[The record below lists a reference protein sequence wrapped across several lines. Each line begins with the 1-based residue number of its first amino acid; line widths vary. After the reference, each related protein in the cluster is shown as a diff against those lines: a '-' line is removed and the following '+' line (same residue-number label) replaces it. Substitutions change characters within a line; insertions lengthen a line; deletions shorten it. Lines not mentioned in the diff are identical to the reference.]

1 MLKHIVLVAL
11 GCAALLFFTACSDQ
25 PTSSDEFNSFDSEL
39 FNFETLESDIS
50 LMEADGMHFAEGDGI
65 FSLGWNEV
73 FRPFDDNSQI
83 KGMAFA
89 VVFGDDNSGSL
100 NFPGRGIDLGTIS
113 IDYSG
118 NSIEMH
124 RMSHDRRG
132 VAYSLF
138 HRPFG
143 ESEELLGFIPAT
155 DYQFVVSGL
164 DSFSPLT
171 VTLTSPSSLM
181 NISSHSHGDAID
193 VAQDLTIT
201 WKGGDEL
208 TEVAIRVMPH
218 FRHEGEGINPD
229 GRGGHGGPGGPGERR
244 EHGPPPPPP
253 HHGENTIIEILSG
266 NPGEYVISSEVL
278 QNLVSETGAEKIV
291 IEVSQLDTGEVEHDG
306 KVLTTAMRN
315 GSSVMLDIQ

>member
-1 MLKHIVLVAL
+1 VAL
-11 GCAALLFFTACSDQ
+11 GCAALLFITACSDQ
-25 PTSSDEFNSFDSEL
+25 LTSSDEFNSFDSEL
-39 FNFETLESDIS
+39 FKFETLESDIS

-100 NFPGRGIDLGTIS
+100 NFPGRGIDLGTMS

-124 RMSHDRRG
+124 KMSHDRRG
-132 VAYSLF
+132 TAYSLF

-155 DYQFVVSGL
+155 DYQFVVSGSG
-164 DSFSPLT
+164 SFSPLT
-171 VTLTSPSSLM
+171 ITLTSPTSLM
-181 NISSHSHGDAID
+181 NINSHSHGDVID
-193 VAQDLTIT
+193 ITQDLTIT
-201 WKGGDEL
+201 WDGGNNLSD
-208 TEVAIRVMPH
+208 VAIRLMPH
-218 FRHEGEGINPD
+218 FRPPGDGINPD
-229 GRGGHGGPGGPGERR
+229 GRSGPDGKGGPGGRR
-244 EHGPPPPPP
+244 GQGPPPPPH

-266 NPGEYVISSEVL
+266 NPGEYVISSEIL
-278 QNLVSETGAEKIV
+278 QSLVDETGAEKIV
-291 IEVSQLDTGEVEHDG
+291 IEVSQLDSGEVEHDG
-306 KVLTTAMRN
+306 KLLTTAMRN